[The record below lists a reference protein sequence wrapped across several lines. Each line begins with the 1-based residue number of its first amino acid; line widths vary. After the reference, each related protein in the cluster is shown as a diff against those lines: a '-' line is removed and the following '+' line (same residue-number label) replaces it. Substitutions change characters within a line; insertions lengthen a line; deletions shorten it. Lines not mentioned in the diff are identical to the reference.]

1 MLKKYGNV
9 SAMELD
15 EFAAEYA
22 AHTTDVDV
30 RRGWLPDNIPYNEKF
45 DLICMFDVLEHIQD
59 DKKALTKI
67 AGLLK
72 PAGTLIITVPAYSW
86 LYGAHDKIL
95 HHFRRYSKNTLNE
108 TINYSDLKVLKSSY
122 FNTLLFPLIIL
133 ARLTDMLKNSD
144 ESIGYST
151 PNSIVNHLFYRVFSI
166 ETILVI
172 KQISPLARR
181 LLRYAGKLNVYS
193 GSSLSFHN
201 QFHPFVNLIHPFL

>member
-1 MLKKYGNV
+1 MANV

-15 EFAAEYA
+15 EFASEYA

-86 LYGAHDKIL
+86 LYGAHDKML
-95 HHFRRYSKNTLNE
+95 QHFRRYSKNTLNE

-122 FNTLLFPLIIL
+122 FNTLLFPLVIL

-151 PNSIVNHLFYRVFSI
+151 PNNIVKERGRNNFPNSSKKLALFASLFLETECLFKIRELFSSKYQKMRKI
-166 ETILVI
+166 VILR
-172 KQISPLARR
+172 QTSPV
-181 LLRYAGKLNVYS
+181 LLRIELNV
-193 GSSLSFHN
+193 
-201 QFHPFVNLIHPFL
+201 